1 MSYWGQ
7 MTKTA
12 SIQEP
17 GTPTLDDANVASP
30 SWGTAVSSR
39 CALQPVQGSSAQADF
54 ARTLGANHIMF
65 VPRETGIGPQT
76 ANGKAW
82 KVTIDS
88 VVYMSV
94 WVEDLAGKGRYTKV
108 YLRRDA

>member
-7 MTKTA
+7 MTETA

-30 SWGTAVSSR
+30 SWGTAASSR
-39 CALQPVQGSSAQADF
+39 CALQPVRGSSAQADV
-54 ARTLGANHIMF
+54 ARTLGADFIMF
-65 VPRETGIGPQT
+65 VPRETSIGPQT

-82 KVTIDS
+82 KVTIGG
-88 VVYMSV
+88 VAYMSV
-94 WVEDLAGKGRYTKV
+94 WVEDLAGKGKYTKA
-108 YLRRDA
+108 YLRRGA